1 MFHCVILFS
10 LKPGIPL
17 DRVRGARVALQSLVE
32 TMPGVEYLVVTHNVA
47 AERGGFNLALF
58 SAFENRTA
66 CEIFLRHPEYLRV
79 WNDDLGPVVERH
91 LMAQGDGTDAT

>member
-1 MFHCVILFS
+1 MQSAWHCL
-10 LKPGIPL
+10 G
-17 DRVRGARVALQSLVE
+17 R
-32 TMPGVEYLVVTHNVA
+32 
-47 AERGGFNLALF
+47 LALF

-91 LMAQGDGTDAT
+91 LMAQGDGADGT